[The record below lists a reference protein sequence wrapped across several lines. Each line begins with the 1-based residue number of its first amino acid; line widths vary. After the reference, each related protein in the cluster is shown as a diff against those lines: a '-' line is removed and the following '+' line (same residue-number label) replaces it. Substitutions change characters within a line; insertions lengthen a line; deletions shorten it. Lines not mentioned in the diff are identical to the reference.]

1 MSFWWKSCKKCYLVD
16 LGAILG
22 DFPCGDCTVN
32 CSMWKRNVLWTIN
45 VLTSS
50 LIEQVLYGIFMFKE
64 GRGLWILCKMRR
76 WSKSRS
82 WDLNG
87 LLLDIDYSYTSFN
100 YILDDMM
107 LIRSWTTKVGHDL
120 DLKISV

>member
-1 MSFWWKSCKKCYLVD
+1 M
-16 LGAILG
+16 
-22 DFPCGDCTVN
+22 
-32 CSMWKRNVLWTIN
+32 
-45 VLTSS
+45 TSS
-50 LIEQVLYGIFMFKE
+50 LIEQFLYGIFIFKE

-82 WDLNG
+82 WDPNG

-100 YILDDMM
+100 YILDMM
-107 LIRSWTTKVGHDL
+107 LIRSWTTNVGHDL

>member
-1 MSFWWKSCKKCYLVD
+1 M
-16 LGAILG
+16 
-22 DFPCGDCTVN
+22 
-32 CSMWKRNVLWTIN
+32 
-45 VLTSS
+45 TSS
-50 LIEQVLYGIFMFKE
+50 FIEQFLYGIFMLKE

-76 WSKSRS
+76 WLKSRS
-82 WDLNG
+82 WDPNG

-107 LIRSWTTKVGHDL
+107 LIRSWTTKVVHDL